1 MYTTVSEIKS
11 NKTFA
16 ELNLSKPLLKVLH
29 EANYLHPTP
38 IQAELIPHALA
49 GRDVIGQA
57 QTGTGK
63 TASFLLPFLNAWEES
78 GPPGPTALVLVPTR
92 ELAVQ
97 VAEEAK
103 KLCPSHH
110 IKTLAI
116 YGGTRVMTQLKALK
130 TGVDLVVGTP
140 GRVLDHIARGSLRL
154 EGIRYAVLDEADR
167 MLDIGFRPDIEK
179 ILRRVPK
186 ARQTLLLSATVPDS
200 VMKLTSRYMIDPVHV
215 NVSPAEPTVS
225 KIRQTFYT
233 VDEGRKFDLLLRVLV
248 KERPRQAIV
257 FCRRKRDADK
267 LFLKLRPLVPR
278 CAAMH
283 GDLQQS
289 QRDRI
294 MAGFRQGKVVILV
307 ATDVVGRGIDVLGIS
322 HVINYDL
329 PDDIENYVHRIGRT
343 GRIGNDGV
351 AISFVTPEQGDH
363 LTSIEMQVNRLLEEE
378 RIPNFDAYSPRP
390 KKTDEPAKPAATPV
404 FGRRS
409 VKKYRRL

>member
-1 MYTTVSEIKS
+1 
-11 NKTFA
+11 
-16 ELNLSKPLLKVLH
+16 
-29 EANYLHPTP
+29 
-38 IQAELIPHALA
+38 
-49 GRDVIGQA
+49 
-57 QTGTGK
+57 
-63 TASFLLPFLNAWEES
+63 
-78 GPPGPTALVLVPTR
+78 
-92 ELAVQ
+92 

-103 KLCPSHH
+103 KLCPTHH
-110 IKTLAI
+110 IKTMAV
-116 YGGTRVMTQLKALK
+116 YGGTRVVSQMKTIKA
-130 TGVDLVVGTP
+130 GIDLVVGTP
-140 GRVLDHIARGSLRL
+140 GRVLDLIARGSLQL
-154 EGIRYAVLDEADR
+154 HGIKYAVLDEADR

-186 ARQTLLLSATVPDS
+186 ERQTLLLSATVPDS
-200 VMKLTSRYMIDPVHV
+200 VMKLTTRYMIDPIHI
-215 NVSPAEPTVS
+215 NVSPDEPTVS

-233 VDEGRKFDLLLRVLV
+233 VDQDRKFELLLRVLV

-267 LFLKLRPLVPR
+267 LFTKLRPKVPR
-278 CAAMH
+278 CGAMH

-294 MAGFRQGKVVILV
+294 MAGFRQGKVVVLI
-307 ATDVVGRGIDVLGIS
+307 ATDVVGRGIDVVGIS

-351 AISFVTPEQGDH
+351 AISFVTPEEGDH

-378 RIPNFDAYSPRP
+378 RMPNFEAYSPRMKKSDPAP
-390 KKTDEPAKPAATPV
+390 KAASPV